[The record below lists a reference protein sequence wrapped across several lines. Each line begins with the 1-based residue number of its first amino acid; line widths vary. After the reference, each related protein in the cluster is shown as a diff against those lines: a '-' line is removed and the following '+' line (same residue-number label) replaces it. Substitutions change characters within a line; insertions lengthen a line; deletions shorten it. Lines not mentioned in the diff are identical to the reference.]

1 MATIKR
7 GRVLRD
13 TSTGEG
19 LVFVDGNQ
27 YPFKLEGMWRSEFA
41 PRANMAVDV
50 EFDDRGTLIALRSV
64 AGGTAAGEQASQ
76 ALDAAGA
83 AARKMAS
90 EFQSK
95 GLPVIQEWA
104 KAVGY
109 NKLIAFAALIVAWFW
124 LPAITIKM
132 GLLGNGS
139 ITFYDSLKF
148 LNSGGMAMG
157 GGGAGLYGFLVL
169 VALVGVVA
177 HQFWRDPRAGYGM
190 CLPLLLMLL
199 VILVAY
205 FKASSQMSDAEEAMG
220 QFANNPEYEEMAR
233 NMASEAR
240 KQMWAAFSFGVGL
253 YVALAAS
260 LYLAW
265 LGWKSAR
272 GGSPAPQ
279 LQTA

>member
-13 TSTGEG
+13 TSAGEG

-41 PRANMAVDV
+41 PKANMAVDV
-50 EFDDRGTLIALRSV
+50 EFDDQGKILALRSV
-64 AGGTAAGEQASQ
+64 AGSTVAGEQASQ

-83 AARKMAS
+83 AAKKMAS

-95 GLPVIQEWA
+95 GLPVIQDWA

-109 NKLIAFAALIVAWFW
+109 NKLIAFAVLVISWFF
-124 LPAITIKM
+124 LPAISIKM
-132 GLLGNGS
+132 GFLGDGS

-148 LNSGGMAMG
+148 LNSGAMAMG
-157 GGGAGLYGFLVL
+157 GGGAGIYGFLVFI
-169 VALVGVVA
+169 ALVGVVA
-177 HQFWRDPRAGYGM
+177 HQFWKDPRAAYGM
-190 CLPLLLMLL
+190 CLPLLLMGL
-199 VILVAY
+199 VFLIAY
-205 FKASSQMSDAEEAMG
+205 FKASSQMSDAQEAMG
-220 QFANNPEYEEMAR
+220 QFGNSPEYQEMAR

-240 KQMWAAFSFGVGL
+240 KQMWAAFSFSFGL
-253 YVALAAS
+253 YLALGAS

-265 LGWKSAR
+265 LGFKSAR

-279 LQTA
+279 LQAA

>member
-41 PRANMAVDV
+41 PKANMAVDV
-50 EFDDRGTLIALRSV
+50 EFDDQGKIVALRSV
-64 AGGTAAGEQASQ
+64 AGSTAAGEQASQ

-83 AARKMAS
+83 AAKKMAT

-109 NKLIAFAALIVAWFW
+109 NKLIAFAALVIAWFW
-124 LPAITIKM
+124 LPAFSIKM
-132 GLLGNGS
+132 GFLGNGS
-139 ITFYDSLKF
+139 ITFYESLKF

-157 GGGAGLYGFLVL
+157 GGGAGIYGFLVL
-169 VALVGVVA
+169 IALVGVVA
-177 HQFWRDPRAGYGM
+177 HQFWKDPRAGYGM
-190 CLPLLLMLL
+190 CLPLLLMGL
-199 VILVAY
+199 VFLIAY
-205 FKASSQMSDAEEAMG
+205 FKASSQMSDAEDAMG
-220 QFANNPEYEEMAR
+220 QFGNDPQYQEMAK

-240 KQMWAAFSFGVGL
+240 KQMWAAFSFGFGL
-253 YVALAAS
+253 YVASAAS
-260 LYLAW
+260 AYLAW
-265 LGWKSAR
+265 LGWTSAR
-272 GGSPAPQ
+272 GGSSAPQ

>member
-13 TSTGEG
+13 TSAGEG

-41 PRANMAVDV
+41 PKANMAVDV
-50 EFDDRGTLIALRSV
+50 EFDEQGNILAVRSV
-64 AGGTAAGEQASQ
+64 AGSTVAGEQASQ

-83 AARKMAS
+83 AAKKMAA

-109 NKLIAFAALIVAWFW
+109 NKLIAFGVLVISWFF
-124 LPAITIKM
+124 LPAVTIKM
-132 GLLGNGS
+132 GFLGDGS
-139 ITFYDSLKF
+139 ITFYESLKF
-148 LNSGGMAMG
+148 LNSGAMAMG
-157 GGGAGLYGFLVL
+157 GGGAGFYGFLVL
-169 VALVGVVA
+169 IALVGVVA
-177 HQFWRDPRAGYGM
+177 HQFWKDPRAAYGM
-190 CLPLLLMLL
+190 CLPLLLMGL
-199 VILVAY
+199 VFLIAY
-205 FKASSQMSDAEEAMG
+205 FKASSQMSDAQEAMG
-220 QFANNPEYEEMAR
+220 QFGNSPEYQEMAR

-240 KQMWAAFSFGVGL
+240 KQMWAAFSFGFGL
-253 YVALAAS
+253 YLALGAS

-265 LGWKSAR
+265 LGFKSAR